1 MLQEQIETIA
11 ETRQLLKAADVAKI
25 LNISQSL
32 VYRMLQRGKIPSIR
46 INQSIRVDPGDL
58 QQFIENNRSENET
71 FSIAE

>member
-46 INQSIRVDPGDL
+46 INQSVRVDPGDL
-58 QQFIENNRSENET
+58 QHFIERNRSENDT
-71 FSIAE
+71 FSIVE